1 MINQFQSY
9 LKLFLSN
16 VYKLLCLGITILIL
30 CFFNKPVY
38 GDIMNNSIDVFYIQH
53 KHPRLVDGENHM
65 GNLIIQNN
73 NPDGFHVSLSSINA
87 GQIAALSGLDGETN
101 IEYRVTFEQLSGRI
115 GDGMTLDLSETDLL
129 TDHYILTGTSQTS
142 STDVAI
148 KVIVTLYGYDQSK
161 LMAGNYK
168 DNINVNYVN
177 ND

>member
-1 MINQFQSY
+1 MRNQFQTYFKVS
-9 LKLFLSN
+9 LSN
-16 VYKLLCLGITILIL
+16 VYELLCLGILILIL
-30 CFFNKPVY
+30 CFFVKPIY
-38 GDIMNNSIDVFYIQH
+38 GEIMNNSIDVFYIQH
-53 KHPRLVDGENHM
+53 NHPRLVDGENYM

-73 NPDGFHVSLSSINA
+73 NPNGFHVSLSSVNA

-129 TDHYILTGTSQTS
+129 NDHFILTGTTQTS

-168 DNINVNYVN
+168 DNISVNYVN